1 MFQSLG
7 NRLADEYANDGAA
20 LHGDFAA
27 FRCWWRG
34 YADQAEAVEQVKHFW
49 VMAVEL
55 RDNLPRVV
63 ALRAKRNAIRGRQ
76 KAEETARPFSQA
88 GTPEAETEWVPATQV
103 ALPRCPA
110 SFRGAA

>member
-20 LHGDFAA
+20 FHGDFAA
-27 FRCWWRG
+27 FCRWWRE
-34 YADQAEAVEQVKHFW
+34 YAELAEAVEEVKHFC

-55 RDNLPRVV
+55 REILPRVV